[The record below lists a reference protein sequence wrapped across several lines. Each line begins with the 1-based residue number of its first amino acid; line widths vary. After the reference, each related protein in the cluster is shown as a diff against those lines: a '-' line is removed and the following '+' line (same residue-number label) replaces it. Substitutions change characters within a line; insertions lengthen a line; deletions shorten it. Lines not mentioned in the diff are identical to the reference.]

1 MKNLIGGEKLDASNG
16 AVIEVIN
23 PATKEVIDTV
33 PNSTVEDVD
42 IAVKI
47 AKNSQ
52 KEWEKVSIHE
62 RGEILLKFASL
73 VEEKKRG
80 ISYFIMQ

>member
-62 RGEILLKFASL
+62 LSL
-73 VEEKKRG
+73 
-80 ISYFIMQ
+80 IHI

>member
-52 KEWEKVSIHE
+52 KN
-62 RGEILLKFASL
+62 
-73 VEEKKRG
+73 KKRA
-80 ISYFIMQ
+80 SNR

>member
-42 IAVKI
+42 IC
-47 AKNSQ
+47 
-52 KEWEKVSIHE
+52 
-62 RGEILLKFASL
+62 LLYTSDAAD
-73 VEEKKRG
+73 E
-80 ISYFIMQ
+80 

>member
-47 AKNSQ
+47 AKILKKNG
-52 KEWEKVSIHE
+52 EKYLFMK
-62 RGEILLKFASL
+62 GEKYYLSLL
-73 VEEKKRG
+73 V
-80 ISYFIMQ
+80 

>member
-33 PNSTVEDVD
+33 QQL
-42 IAVKI
+42 KML
-47 AKNSQ
+47 
-52 KEWEKVSIHE
+52 
-62 RGEILLKFASL
+62 ILLLK
-73 VEEKKRG
+73 
-80 ISYFIMQ
+80 

>member
-47 AKNSQ
+47 AK
-52 KEWEKVSIHE
+52 
-62 RGEILLKFASL
+62 ILKKNGKKYLFMK
-73 VEEKKRG
+73 EEKYYL
-80 ISYFIMQ
+80 SLLV

>member
-47 AKNSQ
+47 AKILKKNG
-52 KEWEKVSIHE
+52 KKYLFMKGEKYYLS
-62 RGEILLKFASL
+62 LL
-73 VEEKKRG
+73 V
-80 ISYFIMQ
+80 